1 MRTAPGLALIAFG
14 AIFAFAVTGSPSWIN
29 IQIDGWV
36 LMLTGIAAILIP
48 RRGYGW
54 LRRRVVVRRPRD
66 AAGEP
71 RSVRRALGVGRPRG
85 PVRTEEEL
93 PTPPGRTIRGTAE
106 RADETSEPAEETVEE
121 YFEE

>member
-1 MRTAPGLALIAFG
+1 MKTAPGLALVAIG
-14 AIFAFAVTGSPSWIN
+14 AIFAFAITSSPSWIN
-29 IQIDGWV
+29 LQIAGWV
-36 LMLTGIAAILIP
+36 LMLTGLAGILVP

-66 AAGEP
+66 AADEP

-93 PTPPGRTIRGTAE
+93 PTPQGRTIRGTAE